1 MKKIVINFTCFRRNM
16 ALKQTRIGMGFDA
29 HRFLPTQNGSSNK
42 IMLCGIEVPSTYDI
56 EANSDGDVGLHA
68 LVDALLG
75 SVAAGDI
82 GMHFTPNDPQ
92 WTGANSS
99 IFLKHALKIV
109 HEKGGD
115 LINID
120 ITVIGEKPTVS
131 PYRQI
136 MREKLSELLGL
147 DIERVSVKATTT
159 EKMGFLGREEGIAA
173 QAIVSV
179 LV

>member
-1 MKKIVINFTCFRRNM
+1 M

-29 HRFLPTQNGSSNK
+29 HRFLPTQNGSSN
-42 IMLCGIEVPSTYDI
+42 DI